1 MDTPESGIF
10 HLVHPTPTPWLT
22 LAKVLS
28 SDLGVTLVP
37 YHEWL
42 SKLEYLAVSQKDIAN
57 GASNSVAALRL
68 LNFYRSTELALR
80 TDGVTENKLEAFGV
94 PRLSLQRSLNASST
108 LAKAEQL
115 SGADTKLWLAYWY
128 GVGFM

>member
-1 MDTPESGIF
+1 MDASESGIV

-28 SDLGVTLVP
+28 SELDVTLVS

-42 SKLEYLAVSQKDIAN
+42 SKLEYLAVSEKGSEDA
-57 GASNSVAALRL
+57 APNSVAALRL
-68 LNFYRSTELALR
+68 LDFYRSTELLR
-80 TDGVTENKLEAFGV
+80 TDGVAEKMSEAFGV
-94 PRLSLQRSLNASST
+94 PRLSFQRSLNASSR
-108 LAKAEQL
+108 LAKVEQL

-128 GVGFM
+128 SVGFM

>member
-1 MDTPESGIF
+1 M
-10 HLVHPTPTPWLT
+10 HPTPTPWLT

-42 SKLEYLAVSQKDIAN
+42 SKLEYLAISQKGNAN

-80 TDGVTENKLEAFGV
+80 TDGVTQYKFEAFGV
-94 PRLSLQRSLNASST
+94 PRLSLQRSLNVSST